1 MSARSGWCSLAFVN
15 LARLVPTL
23 SLTAALVSVVTAFA
37 SPAAWPYTLP
47 PVAFLTLWSVRLAQR
62 EA

>member
-1 MSARSGWCSLAFVN
+1 MSAGSRWCSLDLVN

-23 SLTAALVSVVTAFA
+23 ALTAALVSAVTAFA
-37 SPAAWPYTLP
+37 SPAGWPYTLP